1 MAKKNQEGCGC
12 TCLVLGGLAYVIASQ
27 RDEDGLGD
35 ALGGIGVCISI
46 WLIYRLIYRIY
57 RSFKARSLRKKIRSK
72 VLSLRKELI
81 RVGDA
86 LSKCIERNFIV
97 EPCSRCL
104 ESQMLYEDLS
114 PNARSVQYACASCG
128 KKRRAAA
135 GNKQA
140 EEALDLKTQFDA
152 TISELGL
159 LCGNDVSVT
168 VPFSTAESPLPY
180 EQTTREPIRE
190 AVRSEVWR
198 RDGGQCVKCGSKQNL
213 QFDHIIPVSK
223 GGATTVRNLQL
234 LCGACNGAKGSK
246 I

>member
-12 TCLVLGGLAYVIASQ
+12 TCLVLGGLACVIASQ
-27 RDEDGLGD
+27 RDED
-35 ALGGIGVCISI
+35 ALGGIGVCIAI
-46 WLIYRLIYRIY
+46 WLIYRLMYRIY
-57 RSFKARSLRKKIRSK
+57 RSFKAR
-72 VLSLRKELI
+72 SLRKELI

-104 ESQMLYEDLS
+104 ESQMLYENLS
-114 PNARSVQYACASCG
+114 PNARSVQYACANCG
-128 KKRRAAA
+128 KKRRAPA
-135 GNKQA
+135 GNEQA

-223 GGATTVRNLQL
+223 GGATTVPNLQL